1 MILVHLRRHMRGV
14 SVSMSL
20 FGSPVVL
27 VCERVGM
34 SGIKYGDKRWDQ
46 GTKGR
51 APEFSKGTRMW
62 K

>member
-1 MILVHLRRHMRGV
+1 MRGV